1 MFKHLM
7 KVFSEENPSI
17 LLERK
22 LENALNESMS
32 VDALSS
38 WYSSD
43 MINVLMSSVIIK
55 DFNHLVVYRIDKG
68 SSWRLFLHYQQPD
81 PQLGVPRPV
90 LVQGGQ
96 NPVQHCH
103 WPTAATTSARAK
115 RWRMTRGDTRPRFR
129 RTSFT
134 MHQKLDTA
142 SRLSVPSWIHNS

>member
-43 MINVLMSSVIIK
+43 MINVLIS
-55 DFNHLVVYRIDKG
+55 KG
-68 SSWRLFLHYQQPD
+68 
-81 PQLGVPRPV
+81 
-90 LVQGGQ
+90 
-96 NPVQHCH
+96 
-103 WPTAATTSARAK
+103 
-115 RWRMTRGDTRPRFR
+115 
-129 RTSFT
+129 
-134 MHQKLDTA
+134 
-142 SRLSVPSWIHNS
+142 